1 MNNEPDCGAYVCIVE
16 SLQNCASPPPMPEAA
31 SESGRLGCL
40 LRPAEQTASGCPRT
54 RRSPILSGSMPIVT
68 SPLNLDAKSNARAAP
83 SCRGAGALA
92 VILCTSLTFTGLC
105 RGAVIN
111 EVTILAVNPYAKQVR
126 VHAPAASSVRRG
138 TEIIL
143 FKGVEPTSRGILVRA
158 GEGESVF
165 HLRDVDPNIIS
176 DNKLRAWMLPHDLI
190 AAVRSAWPVGAGLLA
205 EIDSVGPSDR
215 SLWLRAG
222 QDFGLQAGDTCLV
235 KVGRQPAARID
246 LRFVGPDVSFGCVT
260 ALVADLK
267 LTSGMQAALW
277 PAPGEAR
284 SGRATSFVSFVEKA
298 GRDVQVWVPAVPHVS
313 CPDEPHL
320 DYFRGDRL
328 IGSGVVTRQDD
339 RFWYASFRAAPS
351 WQAPGA
357 GRETTQPSSPRSA
370 SPPVAS
376 TPASAPT
383 EEVLPQLG
391 DHVVVRTDADIERR
405 RFVAQV
411 FEVTTGGAL
420 LDAGEND
427 GLAVGQEGKIYRE
440 GAVVGRI
447 EVVRAQP
454 TYAVIVSRAK
464 DRESAVELRLGD
476 EVRFGPPP
484 PAPTEVGTIVRVT
497 ARDLITVRLTVAQPP
512 LGTPLAVKARGQTA
526 AVALLIVAEDGLAGG
541 FVIPASVTVP
551 PAAGMQLVLEAEE

>member
-1 MNNEPDCGAYVCIVE
+1 LVG
-16 SLQNCASPPPMPEAA
+16 
-31 SESGRLGCL
+31 
-40 LRPAEQTASGCPRT
+40 
-54 RRSPILSGSMPIVT
+54 T
-68 SPLNLDAKSNARAAP
+68 S
-83 SCRGAGALA
+83 
-92 VILCTSLTFTGLC
+92 
-105 RGAVIN
+105 
-111 EVTILAVNPYAKQVR
+111 
-126 VHAPAASSVRRG
+126 
-138 TEIIL
+138 
-143 FKGVEPTSRGILVRA
+143 
-158 GEGESVF
+158 EGESVF

-176 DNKLRAWMLPHDLI
+176 NNNLRAWMLPRDLI
-190 AAVRSAWPVGAGLLA
+190 AAVRSAWPAGAGLLT

-215 SLWLRAG
+215 SVWVRAG

-476 EVRFGPPP
+476 EVRFGPPQ
-484 PAPTEVGTIVRVT
+484 PAPSEIGRIVRVT

-526 AVALLIVAEDGLAGG
+526 GVALLVVAEDGLAGG
-541 FVIPASVTVP
+541 FVIPASITVP